1 MRLVVGRKARPLFD
15 EFVPDGLFA
24 VEAVLLLLGDIGVVE
39 RNAAL
44 LRDTLADLFDVEL
57 RNAVAD
63 RQQQMCAKH
72 QSGRKNHGRAPS
84 IRFPTIARSG
94 GMKPVRDR
102 TPVVPRRPPPPCSP
116 KTRTPP
122 GSNQAGG
129 ARCHYCSYV
138 VARMSPRGFSGGS
151 PVPQRQYWD
160 L

>member
-44 LRDTLADLFDVEL
+44 LRNTLADLFDVEL
-57 RNAVAD
+57 WNAIAD

-84 IRFPTIARSG
+84 IRKADYSTQ
-94 GMKPVRDR
+94 
-102 TPVVPRRPPPPCSP
+102 RRRGTS
-116 KTRTPP
+116 KRR
-122 GSNQAGG
+122 A
-129 ARCHYCSYV
+129 HYH
-138 VARMSPRGFSGGS
+138 AISPR
-151 PVPQRQYWD
+151 V
-160 L
+160 LTA